1 MEVRLMIRFI
11 NKKKAR
17 NELKKVWTAH
27 QNLNA
32 NFYDIKNMEMFAEGM
47 ASLAVMLGITDIRP
61 PCYRPRSCCWCVLLW
76 RVRLLYSSA
85 RFEKR

>member
-1 MEVRLMIRFI
+1 MIRFI
-11 NKKKAR
+11 NKKKAM

-32 NFYDIKNMEMFAEGM
+32 NFYDIKNREMFVEGM

-61 PCYRPRSCCWCVLLW
+61 PCYW
-76 RVRLLYSSA
+76 
-85 RFEKR
+85 ED